1 MERGRIHIIIVAGG
15 SGSRFGADVP
25 KQYCLLAGRPVLMHT
40 ICSMRS
46 ALPDAEIT
54 LVVSASME
62 AYWRELCA
70 RHSFESPRL
79 VHGGATRS
87 ESVRNAMRSL
97 SADTDIVLVHDGAR
111 PLTGCA
117 VVEAVVEAVCR
128 GADGAIPAVAV
139 TDSLRMVHADGTNT
153 AADRSAYRAVQT
165 PQAFDAKKLAAAYA
179 STAENFSDDASLMEH
194 CGHSDIVLTQGEP
207 SNIKITN
214 PMDLSIA
221 ELLLTRE

>member
-1 MERGRIHIIIVAGG
+1 MERGRVHIIIVAGG

-25 KQYCLLAGRPVLMHT
+25 KQYCLLGGRPVLMHT
-40 ICSMRS
+40 ICRMRS

-54 LVVSASME
+54 LVVSAGME

-70 RHSFESPRL
+70 RHSFESPRV

-97 SADTDIVLVHDGAR
+97 PAGTDIVLVHDGAR
-111 PLTGCA
+111 PLTGRA
-117 VVEAVVEAVCR
+117 VVEAAVEAVCR

-165 PQAFDAKKLAAAYA
+165 PQAFDAQKLAAAYA
-179 STAENFSDDASLMEH
+179 STAESFSDDASLMEH
-194 CGHSDIVLTQGEP
+194 CGHTDIVLTQGAP